1 MVCFH
6 STGKGGEE
14 FASEEERRQWDEEQK
29 RLDRE
34 WYSMD
39 QGYDDSSNPFSGTS
53 EEYTKK
59 KEEEFEQ
66 KKKKRMS
73 EKQRQINKVGMIGL
87 LHGMWIKTQQGGY
100 VWLTARNVDQNT
112 RSEYV
117 WLATWNMNQITQ
129 KVQFILIRQY
139 RYSFNLFVI
148 IIQKE

>member
-14 FASEEERRQWDEEQK
+14 FASEEERKQWDEEQK

-73 EKQRQINKVGMIGL
+73 EKQRQINKVGMFGL

-100 VWLTARNVDQNT
+100 VRLTA
-112 RSEYV
+112 
-117 WLATWNMNQITQ
+117 WNMNQITQ
-129 KVQFILIRQY
+129 KVQFTSDNTDILLIY
-139 RYSFNLFVI
+139 LLLLLLFKKNNSSLKPI
-148 IIQKE
+148 LN

>member
-14 FASEEERRQWDEEQK
+14 FASEEERRQWEEEQK

-73 EKQRQINKVGMIGL
+73 EKQRQINKVGLFGL
-87 LHGMWIKTQQGGY
+87 LQGMCIKTQQGGY

-112 RSEYV
+112 TRWV
-117 WLATWNMNQITQ
+117 CLAYCMEHESD
-129 KVQFILIRQY
+129 QFIVIRQY
-139 RYSFNLFVI
+139 RYSFNLFTVI
-148 IIQKE
+148 II